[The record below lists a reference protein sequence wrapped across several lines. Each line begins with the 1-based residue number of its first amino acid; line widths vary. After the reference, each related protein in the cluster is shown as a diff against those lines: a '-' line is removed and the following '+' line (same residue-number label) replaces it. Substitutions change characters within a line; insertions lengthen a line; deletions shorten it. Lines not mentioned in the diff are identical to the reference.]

1 MSGILRLPIAF
12 LLGLVIATTLFGFLH
27 AMTSVRGE
35 YDAAQAPVKIEFARL
50 RSDTEIEEK
59 KRAKPEPEKR
69 PAPPVT
75 TELNITK
82 EAVESLDDTLA
93 IDRTL
98 SSDVEVGGLVF
109 GKAHDGVLGGAGV
122 SDRDSIPLV
131 RVEPTYPERA
141 AERGIE
147 GWVEVE
153 FTISAAGTVKDPKI
167 IASTSNVFH
176 KAVLDAIR
184 KWRYQPRIEDGK
196 PVERPGER
204 TVLKF
209 TLEK

>member
-1 MSGILRLPIAF
+1 MLAILRFPIAF
-12 LLGLVIATTLFGFLH
+12 SMALLIATGLFGFLR
-27 AMTSVRGE
+27 ALTGTRGE
-35 YDAAQAPVKIEFARL
+35 FDAGQVPVKIEFARL

-82 EAVESLDDTLA
+82 EAVDSLEDDLA

-98 SSDVEVGGLVF
+98 SADVDVGGLRF
-109 GKAHDGVLGGAGV
+109 GKGGDGVFGGAGIG
-122 SDRDSIPLV
+122 DRDSIPLV
-131 RVEPTYPERA
+131 RVEPSYPERA
-141 AERGIE
+141 AERGLE

-153 FTISAAGTVKDPKI
+153 FTISASGTVRDPKI
-167 IASTSNVFH
+167 VASTSNVFH

-184 KWRYQPRIEDGK
+184 KWKYQPKIEDGK